1 MSGEDDKTP
10 GTDETPETTDT
21 AATAGA
27 TPPPAGESPKAAAAA
42 PAGGI
47 TDALRRAFTDY
58 LDKSGAREKYGD
70 EVNVDLDFLRE
81 HAGPMFSSMF
91 QQLTSNLVPKDMKVG
106 VPTGAKAA
114 GQDGPVAV
122 NLDIGGIIS
131 SFFKPKGDATD
142 AAAND
147 AVATAPPA
155 EAEKATPAAPTPA
168 DEPPAT

>member
-1 MSGEDDKTP
+1 MSGEDDKQT
-10 GTDETPETTDT
+10 ETPETT
-21 AATAGA
+21 ATAGTTDGA
-27 TPPPAGESPKAAAAA
+27 SETASAAGPKAAEAQTSGA
-42 PAGGI
+42 PTGGI

-81 HAGPMFSSMF
+81 HAGPLFSSMF
-91 QQLTSNLVPKDMKVG
+91 QQLTSNIVPKDMKVG

-131 SFFKPKGDATD
+131 SFFKPKGE
-142 AAAND
+142 AAGG
-147 AVATAPPA
+147 A
-155 EAEKATPAAPTPA
+155 EAASKAPEAAEGPSKAPESKG
-168 DEPPAT
+168 DEPPKT